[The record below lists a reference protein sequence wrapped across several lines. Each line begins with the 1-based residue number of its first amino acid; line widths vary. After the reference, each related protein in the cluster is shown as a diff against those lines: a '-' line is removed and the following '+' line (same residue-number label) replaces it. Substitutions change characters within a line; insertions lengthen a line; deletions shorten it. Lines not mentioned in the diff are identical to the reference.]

1 MNLLRTELEQTSEEY
16 LRFVRDQAERDG
28 AVEAVLVLLGSS
40 VTLDRLSMSMLVV
53 TGAMLTL
60 CISQAQSL
68 TAVFT
73 MPTYKAMLG
82 LFLVSSLMGYLEKAM
97 HSLASIYIGF
107 YRELRAGMKKVLSE
121 YEDIRRDVV
130 RDAREVETTLETI
143 VLRPDS
149 MIELVVRA
157 FPEAWQSYIRAS
169 MCAKTVDQGNSIFI
183 FEALKYEVWQVLAF
197 FAQAMFLVVGILV
210 VLFGGVG

>member
-1 MNLLRTELEQTSEEY
+1 
-16 LRFVRDQAERDG
+16 
-28 AVEAVLVLLGSS
+28 
-40 VTLDRLSMSMLVV
+40 
-53 TGAMLTL
+53 
-60 CISQAQSL
+60 
-68 TAVFT
+68 
-73 MPTYKAMLG
+73 
-82 LFLVSSLMGYLEKAM
+82 
-97 HSLASIYIGF
+97 
-107 YRELRAGMKKVLSE
+107 MKKVLSE